1 MVQPQNLQ
9 FQATESSGNVSAL
22 LIKPKNA
29 VCLYVFG
36 HGAGAG
42 MEHAFMEAMA
52 RQFAEV
58 GIATL
63 RYNFPYMEKGHRSP
77 NAPAISQ
84 ATVRSAVKLAN
95 DLAEGLPMLAGGKSY
110 GGRMTSQAAALEPLV
125 AVKGLVFLGFP
136 LHAPGKPG
144 SERGAHLHDVA
155 VPTLFHQGTRDK
167 LADLILLKPLLK
179 KLGSTTTLH
188 EIEGG
193 DHSFKVLKST
203 GRSPEE
209 IMIEIATTVK
219 NWSQSL

>member
-63 RYNFPYMEKGHRSP
+63 
-77 NAPAISQ
+77 
-84 ATVRSAVKLAN
+84 
-95 DLAEGLPMLAGGKSY
+95 
-110 GGRMTSQAAALEPLV
+110 
-125 AVKGLVFLGFP
+125 
-136 LHAPGKPG
+136 
-144 SERGAHLHDVA
+144 
-155 VPTLFHQGTRDK
+155 
-167 LADLILLKPLLK
+167 
-179 KLGSTTTLH
+179 
-188 EIEGG
+188 
-193 DHSFKVLKST
+193 
-203 GRSPEE
+203 
-209 IMIEIATTVK
+209 
-219 NWSQSL
+219 

>member
-155 VPTLFHQGTRDK
+155 VPTLFLQGTRDK
-167 LADLILLKPLLK
+167 QADLILLKPLLK